1 MSILKFNYRL
11 YVIKFIEPRKR
22 SHMKTKT
29 VKGGQNDKK
38 LIILGSIS
46 IGILFLIYVRF
57 EYQEITPDAV
67 QSIERLGITFYVL
80 FVISIG
86 MIGMGLRKFQKRV
99 AATGNTTALS
109 MICNNTL
116 DSKAKKIFIVTFII
130 YGVFFSMTSGIL
142 IYQPEV
148 VFSYHYGAEVPSAHV
163 TPCCGPPGYMPKF
176 VAYLTEHV
184 GVSIVPVNLL
194 LQIIVSYLV
203 AVNTALAVNA
213 ISVTK
218 KTGGLG
224 SIGATTGLFI
234 ACPTCVGSFL
244 SLFVGATSAVAF
256 TIAVTELQTMFIA
269 ITIPILVLT
278 PFIIS
283 RRMIKSQNDTN

>member
-1 MSILKFNYRL
+1 
-11 YVIKFIEPRKR
+11 
-22 SHMKTKT
+22 MKTQT

-38 LIILGSIS
+38 LIILGFIS

-67 QSIERLGITFYVL
+67 QSIERLGVAFYIL
-80 FVISIG
+80 FTISIG
-86 MIGMGLRKFQKRV
+86 MIGLGLHKFQKRI
-99 AATGNTTALS
+99 AATGNITTLS

-116 DSKAKKIFIVTFII
+116 GTKAKKTFVVTFII
-130 YGVFFSMTSGIL
+130 YGLFFSMTSGIL
-142 IYQPEV
+142 VYQPEV
-148 VFSYHYGAEVPSAHV
+148 IFSYHYGADVPSAHI
-163 TPCCGPPGYMPKF
+163 TPCCGAPGYMPKF

-184 GVSIVPVNLL
+184 GINVVPVNLL
-194 LQIIVSYLV
+194 LQIVVSYLV
-203 AVNTALAVNA
+203 ATNTALAVNA
-213 ISVTK
+213 IAITK

-244 SLFVGATSAVAF
+244 SLFIGATSAVAF
-256 TIAVTELQTMFIA
+256 TIAITELQTLFIA
-269 ITIPILVLT
+269 ISIPILVLT

-283 RRMIKSQNDTN
+283 RRIIKSQNNSN

>member
-1 MSILKFNYRL
+1 M
-11 YVIKFIEPRKR
+11 E
-22 SHMKTKT
+22 TKT
-29 VKGGQNDKK
+29 AKSGQNDKK
-38 LIILGSIS
+38 LIILGFIS

-67 QSIERLGITFYVL
+67 NSIERLGVAFYIL
-80 FVISIG
+80 FTISVGIIG
-86 MIGMGLRKFQKRV
+86 IGLRRFQKRI

-116 DSKAKKIFIVTFII
+116 GNRAKKTFIVTFII

-142 IYQPEV
+142 VYQPEV
-148 VFSYHYGAEVPSAHV
+148 VFSYHYGVDVPSAHV

-184 GVSIVPVNLL
+184 GINVVPINLL

-203 AVNTALAVNA
+203 AVNTVLAVNA
-213 ISVTK
+213 IAITK

-244 SLFVGATSAVAF
+244 SLFIGSTSAVTF
-256 TIAVTELQTMFIA
+256 TIAITELQTLFII
-269 ITIPILVLT
+269 ITVPILVLT

-283 RRMIKSQNDTN
+283 RRMVKSQNNTS

>member
-1 MSILKFNYRL
+1 MYNGAT
-11 YVIKFIEPRKR
+11 KR
-22 SHMKTKT
+22 SHMEKETT
-29 VKGGQNDKK
+29 KGGQNDKK
-38 LIILGSIS
+38 LIILGFIS
-46 IGILFLIYVRF
+46 IGVLFLIYFRF

-67 QSIERLGITFYVL
+67 QPIERLGTAFYIL

-86 MIGMGLRKFQKRV
+86 MIGVGLRKLQKRV
-99 AATGNTTALS
+99 ASTGNTTAIS
-109 MICNNTL
+109 MICSNTL
-116 DSKAKKIFIVTFII
+116 GSKAKKTFVITFII
-130 YGVFFSMTSGIL
+130 YGIFFSMTSGIL
-142 IYQPEV
+142 VYQPEV
-148 VFSYHYGAEVPSAHV
+148 IFSYHYGAEIPSAHV

-176 VAYLTEHV
+176 VAYLTEHI
-184 GVSIVPVNLL
+184 GINIVPINLL

-203 AVNTALAVNA
+203 ATNTALAVNA
-213 ISVTK
+213 ISITK

-244 SLFVGATSAVAF
+244 SLFIGAASAVTF
-256 TIAVTELQTMFIA
+256 TIAVTELQTLFIA

-283 RRMIKSQNDTN
+283 RKIIRSQNNG

>member
-1 MSILKFNYRL
+1 MEK
-11 YVIKFIEPRKR
+11 E
-22 SHMKTKT
+22 TT
-29 VKGGQNDKK
+29 KGGQNDKK
-38 LIILGSIS
+38 LIILGFIS
-46 IGILFLIYVRF
+46 IGILFLIYFRF

-67 QSIERLGITFYVL
+67 QPIERLGTAFYIL

-86 MIGMGLRKFQKRV
+86 MIGVGLRKLQKRV

-109 MICNNTL
+109 MICSNTL
-116 DSKAKKIFIVTFII
+116 GSKAKKTFVITFII
-130 YGVFFSMTSGIL
+130 YGIFFSMTSGIL
-142 IYQPEV
+142 VYQPEV
-148 VFSYHYGAEVPSAHV
+148 IFSYHYGAEIPSAHV

-176 VAYLTEHV
+176 VAYLTEHI
-184 GVSIVPVNLL
+184 GINIVPINLL

-203 AVNTALAVNA
+203 ATNTALAVNA
-213 ISVTK
+213 ISITK

-244 SLFVGATSAVAF
+244 SLFIGAASAVTF
-256 TIAVTELQTMFIA
+256 TIAVTELQTLFIA
-269 ITIPILVLT
+269 ITIPILILT

-283 RRMIKSQNDTN
+283 RKIIRSQNNG

>member
-1 MSILKFNYRL
+1 MYNGAT
-11 YVIKFIEPRKR
+11 KR
-22 SHMKTKT
+22 SHMQKETT
-29 VKGGQNDKK
+29 KGGQNDKK
-38 LIILGSIS
+38 LIILGFIS
-46 IGILFLIYVRF
+46 IGVLFLIYFRF

-67 QSIERLGITFYVL
+67 QPIERLGTAFYIL

-86 MIGMGLRKFQKRV
+86 MIGVGLRKLQKRV

-109 MICNNTL
+109 MICSNTL
-116 DSKAKKIFIVTFII
+116 GNKAKKTFVITFII
-130 YGVFFSMTSGIL
+130 YGIFFSMTSGIL
-142 IYQPEV
+142 VYQPEV
-148 VFSYHYGAEVPSAHV
+148 IFSYHYGAEIPSAHV

-176 VAYLTEHV
+176 VAYLTEHI
-184 GVSIVPVNLL
+184 GINIVPINLL

-203 AVNTALAVNA
+203 ATNTALAVNA
-213 ISVTK
+213 ISITK

-244 SLFVGATSAVAF
+244 SLFIGAASAVTF
-256 TIAVTELQTMFIA
+256 TIAVTELQTLFIA

-283 RRMIKSQNDTN
+283 RKIIRSQNNG

>member
-1 MSILKFNYRL
+1 
-11 YVIKFIEPRKR
+11 
-22 SHMKTKT
+22 
-29 VKGGQNDKK
+29 
-38 LIILGSIS
+38 
-46 IGILFLIYVRF
+46 
-57 EYQEITPDAV
+57 
-67 QSIERLGITFYVL
+67 
-80 FVISIG
+80 
-86 MIGMGLRKFQKRV
+86 
-99 AATGNTTALS
+99 
-109 MICNNTL
+109 
-116 DSKAKKIFIVTFII
+116 
-130 YGVFFSMTSGIL
+130 
-142 IYQPEV
+142 
-148 VFSYHYGAEVPSAHV
+148 
-163 TPCCGPPGYMPKF
+163 
-176 VAYLTEHV
+176 
-184 GVSIVPVNLL
+184 LL

-244 SLFVGATSAVAF
+244 SLFVGATSAVSF

-283 RRMIKSQNDTN
+283 RRMIKSQNNTN

>member
-1 MSILKFNYRL
+1 
-11 YVIKFIEPRKR
+11 
-22 SHMKTKT
+22 MKTETAKS
-29 VKGGQNDKK
+29 GQNDKK
-38 LIILGSIS
+38 LIILGFIS

-67 QSIERLGITFYVL
+67 QSIERLGIAFYIL
-80 FVISIG
+80 FTISIG
-86 MIGMGLRKFQKRV
+86 MIGVGLRKFQKRI
-99 AATGNTTALS
+99 AATGNRTALS

-116 DSKAKKIFIVTFII
+116 GNKAKKTFIVIFII

-142 IYQPEV
+142 VYQPEV
-148 VFSYHYGAEVPSAHV
+148 IFSYHYGADVPSAHV

-176 VAYLTEHV
+176 VAYLTEHI
-184 GVSIVPVNLL
+184 GINIVPINLL

-213 ISVTK
+213 ISIAK

-244 SLFVGATSAVAF
+244 SLIIGATSAVAF
-256 TIAVTELQTMFIA
+256 TIVITELQTLLIA
-269 ITIPILVLT
+269 ITVPILILT

-283 RRMIKSQNDTN
+283 RRILKSQNNTS

>member
-1 MSILKFNYRL
+1 
-11 YVIKFIEPRKR
+11 
-22 SHMKTKT
+22 MKTETAKS
-29 VKGGQNDKK
+29 GQNDKK
-38 LIILGSIS
+38 LIILGFIS

-67 QSIERLGITFYVL
+67 QSIERLGIAFYIL
-80 FVISIG
+80 FTISIG
-86 MIGMGLRKFQKRV
+86 MIGVGLRKFQKRI
-99 AATGNTTALS
+99 AATGNRTALS

-116 DSKAKKIFIVTFII
+116 ANKAKKPFIVTFII

-142 IYQPEV
+142 VYQPEV
-148 VFSYHYGAEVPSAHV
+148 IFSYHYGADVPSAHV

-176 VAYLTEHV
+176 VAYLTEHI
-184 GVSIVPVNLL
+184 GINIVPINLL

-213 ISVTK
+213 ISIAK

-244 SLFVGATSAVAF
+244 SLIIGATSAVAF
-256 TIAVTELQTMFIA
+256 TIVITELQTLLIA
-269 ITIPILVLT
+269 ITVPILILT

-283 RRMIKSQNDTN
+283 RRILKSQNNTS